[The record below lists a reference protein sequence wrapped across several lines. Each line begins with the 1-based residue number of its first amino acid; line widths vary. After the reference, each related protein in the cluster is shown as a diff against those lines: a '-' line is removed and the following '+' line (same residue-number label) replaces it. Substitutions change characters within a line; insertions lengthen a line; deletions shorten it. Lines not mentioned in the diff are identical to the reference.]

1 MKNIFYGSIIVFI
14 GFACGSDAEQQQRD
28 TLDIRQVQQP
38 RTFIG
43 ELITYEDRDEFL
55 ECQTQT
61 AYPIAGGE
69 DLGLMKKTYLSMG
82 LGEGTTVLAEFE
94 GYVAQQVRIDSEE
107 SYLVLM
113 VNKFINLNS
122 VQNCSDVG
130 IRVIEDSLFIQIAGE
145 LENISYMYQDSVI
158 RAVSIEPGMRLDKIL
173 TSEPMEI
180 AFQAYLMAKG
190 KLSRRQVLE
199 QEDSLQ
205 TVMDVYELLK
215 RE

>member
-1 MKNIFYGSIIVFI
+1 MKYKICGCILIWIS
-14 GFACGSDAEQQQRD
+14 FACGSGAEQQQGE

-43 ELITYEDRDEFL
+43 ELIMSEDGDEFL
-55 ECQTQT
+55 ECQTQA
-61 AYPIAGGE
+61 AYPVVGGE
-69 DLGLMKKTYLSMG
+69 GLVLMKKTYLSMG
-82 LGEGTTVLAEFE
+82 LGGESTVLAEFE
-94 GYVAQQVRIDSEE
+94 GYIAQQVRIDSEE
-107 SYLVLM
+107 SDLVLM
-113 VNKFINLNS
+113 VNKFINLNP
-122 VQNCSDVG
+122 VQNCSDVS
-130 IRVIEDSLFIQIAGE
+130 IRVTEDSLFIQIAGE

-158 RAVSIEPGMRLDKIL
+158 RATSIEPGMRLDKIL

-180 AFQAYLMAKG
+180 AFQAYLMARG
-190 KLSRRQVLE
+190 KLSRRQVME